1 MSCVDVKIVVGG
13 TVSVVEVGKG
23 GRVTV
28 TCGGNTDKPEATL
41 LPSAS
46 SVDENMLDSKPVVV
60 ALVCGARVLVR

>member
-13 TVSVVEVGKG
+13 TVSAEVGKG